1 MSAKLIAFNKP
12 YGVICQFSQNEKHPS
27 LKQYIDVADVYP
39 AGRLDTD
46 SEGLL
51 LLTDNGALQAK
62 IAHPKHKL
70 AKTYWAQLEGR
81 PDAAAL
87 AQLQQGVD
95 LGDFITDPA
104 QIRLPEADEIARL
117 WPRQPPIRVRQTVP
131 DFWLEIRI
139 SEGKN
144 RQVRRMCA
152 RVGLP
157 CLRLVRVAIGGVSLF
172 DPPLA
177 LGQWREVSPPSVWQR
192 SA

>member
-12 YGVICQFSQNEKHPS
+12 YGVICQFSHHEKHPS

-117 WPRQPPIRVRQTVP
+117 WPR
-131 DFWLEIRI
+131 
-139 SEGKN
+139 
-144 RQVRRMCA
+144 
-152 RVGLP
+152 
-157 CLRLVRVAIGGVSLF
+157 
-172 DPPLA
+172 
-177 LGQWREVSPPSVWQR
+177 
-192 SA
+192 